1 MAQPP
6 LSVRLG
12 MWRLT
17 RHPATRRL
25 YDIIEKQG
33 VILAQLDRFQ
43 RPVDGDFNTVEP
55 PAGVRLSAAK
65 AADRVPDRLA
75 QAPLAP
81 VDTIVWAH
89 RGTETIGSCCLS
101 HRPVYVPE
109 LHRRLKF
116 DGTYLW
122 KLFVA
127 PAERGRGI
135 GSAIIGQA
143 IESSAASV
151 AKIEALVA
159 PDNIP
164 SRHAFS
170 GCGFQ
175 PVERFTSLGIG
186 RHQWHRRRSFE

>member
-25 YDIIEKQG
+25 YDIIENQG
-33 VILAQLDRFQ
+33 LILAQLDRFQ
-43 RPVDGDFNTVEP
+43 RPVDGDFDTVEP
-55 PAGVRLSAAK
+55 PAGVRLSTAK

-101 HRPVYVPE
+101 YRPMYVPE
-109 LHRRLKF
+109 LHRRVKF

-159 PDNIP
+159 LDNIP